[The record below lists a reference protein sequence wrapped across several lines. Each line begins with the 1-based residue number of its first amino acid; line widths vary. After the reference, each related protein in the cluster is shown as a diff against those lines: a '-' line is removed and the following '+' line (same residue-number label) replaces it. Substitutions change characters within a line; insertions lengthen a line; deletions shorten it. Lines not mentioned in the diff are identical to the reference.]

1 MTTRTFG
8 RDSLRDARGD
18 VLQPRCR
25 ARVGISGAS
34 APLELAVEAAR
45 CADMAPL
52 LIERAAFM
60 EVGGYDEN
68 LATRG
73 RCADMAPLLIERA
86 AFMEVG
92 GYDENLAARGR
103 SGSVAVDCEFEARLW
118 LRGYATVAAS
128 PHSSTGF
135 SAWSA
140 AFQYAGVR
148 RHTAWLERK
157 MGSAHERRAAAYVR
171 RFQRPVSAE
180 TAQITR
186 AARATNALF
195 DCPPADGRWVP
206 AAPLDCLIHA
216 GQEACAAIE

>member
-34 APLELAVEAAR
+34 APLELAVEAA
-45 CADMAPL
+45 
-52 LIERAAFM
+52 
-60 EVGGYDEN
+60 
-68 LATRG
+68 